1 MRRTT
6 ALFSVL
12 LGLLLL
18 SGQVA
23 AETKLGYLNVSRV
36 TEESPQ
42 YRAARK
48 ALQRDLDRREKE
60 LRAKAGK
67 LKKLEEKLNKGGAK
81 MGALEL
87 KKLERDILTRQRKL
101 KNAREE
107 AREELALRQNEE
119 RNKLMRKVA
128 EVVKAIGKEKKFDL
142 ILTDGVAYSSKQVD
156 ISDQVLSRLK
166 KGFKKR

>member
-1 MRRTT
+1 MSKKTVLIT
-6 ALFSVL
+6 VL

-42 YRAARK
+42 YQAARK
-48 ALQRDLDRREKE
+48 ALQRDLDRREKD

-67 LKKLEEKLNKGGAK
+67 LKTLEDKLNRNGAK
-81 MGALEL
+81 MGASEL
-87 KKLERDILTRQRKL
+87 KKLERDILSRQRKL

-128 EVVKAIGKEKKFDL
+128 EVVKAIGKQKKFDL
-142 ILTDGVAYSSKQVD
+142 ILTDGVAYASKRVD